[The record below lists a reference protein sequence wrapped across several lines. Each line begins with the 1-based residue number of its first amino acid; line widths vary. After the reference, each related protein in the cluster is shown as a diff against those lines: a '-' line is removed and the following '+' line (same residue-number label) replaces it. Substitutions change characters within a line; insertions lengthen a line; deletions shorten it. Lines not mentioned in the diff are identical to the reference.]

1 MKDYKIAELVSSADP
16 VDWRL
21 KTQDEWRKFPIFD
34 QNGSGSCV
42 AQTAAKLLGINYSLK
57 NNGEYVHFS
66 ATDIYQRR
74 QNKPSGGMHGID
86 AFNIMREGVTLED
99 LARSQ
104 KMTDAQMDAYQIA
117 DYKRRVAEIF
127 RIENYVTFGI
137 GDMETVAS
145 TIQKT
150 GKGAMV
156 WFYFLYNEWQ
166 NQPSI
171 QNTNLS
177 PTGASTVRHSVTAVD
192 YTLLP
197 DGRKALIIE
206 DSWGAGF
213 GFNGQRVITEDFYNA
228 RNFFAG
234 YALDFKF
241 AVSDTVY
248 KHLFAT
254 PMEFSA
260 IVTYTEEVKHLQ
272 RFLRSFGFFPTNIA
286 EENLGYYGSVTAK
299 AVKDWQVANWQKFYT
314 IDTRWTQEALA
325 ALGGKNFGNVSMQ
338 VANSMQ

>member
-1 MKDYKIAELVSSADP
+1 MKDYKIEELVSSADP
-16 VDWRL
+16 VDWRV

-74 QNKPSGGMHGID
+74 SNKPASGMQGID
-86 AFNIMREGVTLED
+86 AFNIMRAGVTLED

-104 KMTDAQMDAYQIA
+104 KMTDAQMDNYQIA
-117 DYKRRVAEIF
+117 DYKRKVAEIF
-127 RIENYVTFGI
+127 KIENYVTFAS

-156 WFYFLYNEWQ
+156 WFYFSYAEWQ
-166 NQPSI
+166 NQPTI
-171 QNTNLS
+171 QVPNL
-177 PTGASTVRHSVTAVD
+177 PLTGVSTVRHSVAAVD
-192 YTLLP
+192 YTLYE
-197 DGRKALIIE
+197 GKKALIIE

-213 GFNGQRVITEDFYNA
+213 GFKGQRIITEDFYNA

-241 AVSDTVY
+241 TVSDTVY
-248 KHLFAT
+248 QHRFTT

-260 IVTYTEEVKHLQ
+260 IVTYTEEVAHLQ
-272 RFLRSFGFFPTNIA
+272 RFLRSLGFFPTNIA
-286 EENLGYYGSVTAK
+286 ESQLGYYGAVTAK

-314 IDTRWTQEALA
+314 IDTRWTKEALA
-325 ALGGKNFGNVSMQ
+325 ALEGKSFGNVSIQ